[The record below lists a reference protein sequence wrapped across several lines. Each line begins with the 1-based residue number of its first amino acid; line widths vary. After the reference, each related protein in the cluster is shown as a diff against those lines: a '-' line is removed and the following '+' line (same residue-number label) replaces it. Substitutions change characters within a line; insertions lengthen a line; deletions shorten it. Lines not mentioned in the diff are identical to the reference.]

1 MRKLVTAGGLCMR
14 DLTEQF
20 RGNGAIKDEVAVEQL
35 DFLHC
40 LPAAD
45 RLRTWCWLYL
55 IVELISVWVRP
66 ERIVAR
72 VKHGLVCIIERGV
85 ASLWILAKVV
95 IVMRG
100 VRRLIR
106 LSVVSIVM
114 GFGIHRVL
122 MTRVRTLRIIGVVV
136 AIGVVNVLD

>member
-14 DLTEQF
+14 NLAEQF

-45 RLRTWCWLYL
+45 RLRTWCWFYL
-55 IVELISVWVRP
+55 VVELISVRVRP
-66 ERIVAR
+66 EGIAAR
-72 VKHGLVCIIERGV
+72 VKHGLMCIIEWGV
-85 ASLWILAKVV
+85 ASLWILTKVI
-95 IVMRG
+95 IVMMG
-100 VRRLIR
+100 VCRLIR
-106 LSVVSIVM
+106 LSIVSIVM

-122 MTRVRTLRIIGVVV
+122 MTGVRTLRIIGVVV
-136 AIGVVNVLD
+136 AIGVINVLD

>member
-14 DLTEQF
+14 NLTEQF
-20 RGNGAIKDEVAVEQL
+20 WGNGAIKDKVAVEQL

-55 IVELISVWVRP
+55 VMELIGVWVRP
-66 ERIVAR
+66 EWIVAR
-72 VKHGLVCIIERGV
+72 LKHGLVCIIEWGV
-85 ASLWILAKVV
+85 ASLWILAKII
-95 IVMRG
+95 IVMMS
-100 VRRLIR
+100 VCRLIR
-106 LSVVSIVM
+106 LSIVSIVM

-122 MTRVRTLRIIGVVV
+122 MTGVRTLRIIGIVV
-136 AIGVVNVLD
+136 AIGVVDVLD